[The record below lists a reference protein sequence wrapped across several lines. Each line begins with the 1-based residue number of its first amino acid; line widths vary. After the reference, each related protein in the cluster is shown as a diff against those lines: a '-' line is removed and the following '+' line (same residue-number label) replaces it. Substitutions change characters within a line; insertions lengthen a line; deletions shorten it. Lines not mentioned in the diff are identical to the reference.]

1 MHKAKETLVKLR
13 YFHNG
18 NKDIRQMQRKID
30 ILKESQDQILMS
42 FKNEDYHGCIQYMK
56 NATIY
61 SRKFEMFDLIR
72 IECMII
78 LGKRRNALDHMK
90 LIKWNDCNRINV
102 TFFAGLLLY
111 FDDDMVTAYSYMRNC
126 LVKDQ
131 YFLRAAEIL
140 QKIQIIK
147 KCKIIGLKFYHEGKY
162 QNALEVFA
170 EATHTDKNNFIALS
184 RLYFFSA
191 LCKSKLLDHK
201 QCISDCQK
209 SLKYNASNI
218 NAEFLLRKQLQILCT
233 EKGQVQNIES
243 ITCMAKNFMR
253 KSKMKSY
260 MDRAYSQMQAGNFNI
275 AIEES
280 LTALKCDANFVDAY
294 IVLAKC
300 HIYNGM

>member
-1 MHKAKETLVKLR
+1 MYKAKETLVKLN
-13 YFHNG
+13 YFHNE
-18 NKDIRQMQRKID
+18 NRDIKQLQRKID
-30 ILKESQDQILMS
+30 ILKESQEQILMS
-42 FKNEDYHGCIQYMK
+42 FNNEDYHGCIQYMN

-72 IECMII
+72 IECLII
-78 LGKRRNALDHMK
+78 LGKRRNALDYMK
-90 LIKWNDCNRINV
+90 LIKWNDSNRIII

-111 FDDDMVTAYSYMRNC
+111 FEDNMVTAFSYMQNC
-126 LVKDQ
+126 LVKDP

-140 QKIQIIK
+140 HKIRIFK
-147 KCKIIGLKFYHEGKY
+147 KCKISGLKFYHEGKY

-170 EATHTDKNNFIALS
+170 EAIHTDKNNLIALS

-191 LCKSKLLDHK
+191 LCKSKLLDHE

-209 SLKYNASNI
+209 SLEYNASNM

-233 EKGQVQNIES
+233 EMGQIQNIES
-243 ITCMAKNFMR
+243 IECFSKNLMR
-253 KSKMKSY
+253 KSKMKTY
-260 MDRAYSQMQAGNFNI
+260 MDRAYSQMQAGNFNM

-294 IVLAKC
+294 IVLVKC
-300 HIYNGM
+300 YIFNGM